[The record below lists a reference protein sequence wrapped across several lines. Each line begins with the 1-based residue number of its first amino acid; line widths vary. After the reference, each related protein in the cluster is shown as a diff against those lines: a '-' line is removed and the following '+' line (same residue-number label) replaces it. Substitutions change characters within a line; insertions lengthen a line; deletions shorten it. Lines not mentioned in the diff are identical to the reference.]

1 MTQSSQSKSLAGQ
14 AAIVSGALG
23 DIGRAIALALAQ
35 QGAHVALGDVKGPA
49 EAEPFL
55 KEVRGAGVKARYDR
69 VDVADAEA
77 VAAWVRAAAK
87 DFGAPALIVPNAA
100 IVTLADFRAVTPEQF
115 ARELDVNLH
124 GAFHLAHA
132 GVKELLAAKKPG
144 RVVFVGSWAGQ
155 RPHVHI
161 PTYCVAKAGLRMLS
175 QCMALE
181 LAPFDIL
188 VNEVA
193 PGYVDAGLSAMLW
206 KKDPPARE
214 KARRNVPTRQLI
226 DPAEVAAA
234 VAWLCDPANR
244 HVTGQ
249 SLVLDGGLS
258 LTSVTTKKEGEA

>member
-1 MTQSSQSKSLAGQ
+1 MNQPKPLAGQ

-23 DIGRAIALALAQ
+23 DIGRAIALALGN
-35 QGAHVALGDVKGPA
+35 QGAHVALGDVKAPA

-77 VAAWVRAAAK
+77 VAAWVRAAAQ
-87 DFGAPALIVPNAA
+87 DLGTPALVVPNAA
-100 IVTLADFRAVTPEQF
+100 VVTLADFRTVTPGQF
-115 ARELDVNLH
+115 ARELDVNLR

-132 GVKELLAAKKPG
+132 GVHALLAAKKPG
-144 RVVFVGSWAGQ
+144 RVVFVGSWAAH
-155 RPHVHI
+155 RPHAHI

-181 LAPFDIL
+181 LAPLDIL

-206 KKDPPARE
+206 KENPPARE
-214 KARRNVPTRQLI
+214 KARRNVPTQRLI

-234 VAWLCDPANR
+234 VAWLCGPANR

-249 SLVLDGGLS
+249 AIVLDGGLS
-258 LTSVTTKKEGEA
+258 LTSVNSPRSADA